1 MDDFGDGQ
9 QNRYSKVMV
18 GSMVKIEE
26 EWNDKEKGDGFS
38 ASDDIQNDLF
48 YLSMG

>member
-1 MDDFGDGQ
+1 
-9 QNRYSKVMV
+9 
-18 GSMVKIEE
+18 MVKIEE